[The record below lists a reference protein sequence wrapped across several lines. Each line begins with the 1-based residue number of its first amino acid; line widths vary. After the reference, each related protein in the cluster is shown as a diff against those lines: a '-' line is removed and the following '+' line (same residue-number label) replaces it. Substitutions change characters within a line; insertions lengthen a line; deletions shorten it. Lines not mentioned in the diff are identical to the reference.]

1 MEYSCLGY
9 IKPGKFEDMSE
20 SERNTM
26 LDERFSY
33 NDEPRKNVSWDS
45 TTESV
50 SEFGHRLPKD
60 DHLPATQPAVSD
72 LQCWSFYWHAFC
84 G

>member
-1 MEYSCLGY
+1 MKYICLGD
-9 IKPGKFEDMSE
+9 IKPGKFENMSE

-26 LDERFSY
+26 LDERLSN
-33 NDEPRKNVSWDS
+33 NDGLRKNASRDS

-60 DHLPATQPAVSD
+60 DHVPTTQPVVSG
-72 LQCWSFYWHAFC
+72 LQCGAFYWHAFC
-84 G
+84 R